1 MLQLCKECQQRWLTY
16 NHNERVL
23 NPVADYHNEL
33 VSKTATREEAA
44 TTMNHCL
51 GNESEGITEA
61 EALGEELLDAVR
73 GHDDSTVRE
82 LLVLGADPNMR
93 VTTENGPR
101 SILNEA
107 IAENHAPCVVV
118 LLEGG
123 ANVNEGGA
131 RGVTP
136 LKVVVGQNYAAL
148 VEPICKA
155 PGIDSDIIDASLV
168 MACQLGSKE
177 SAFMLLKCGADPANL
192 TVLGDE
198 SRTALHN
205 CSAKGDDDGFDGVP
219 LAQALLE
226 AGAPLEN
233 GLPVHTGVMAG
244 CTPLVIACVTGA
256 LKLVQLYSSY
266 GAKRAP
272 PDAHFTASTAGTDG
286 VQAWL
291 QESADWSTPL
301 HHASV
306 VPIER
311 TRALL
316 RAGADLHA
324 QARPGA
330 PTPLELAEQSREH
343 PGSQLVLAASLPW
356 SPDTHALMPA
366 MARARA
372 VELMRLGHL
381 LALQPGR
388 FGTASQALVHVW
400 RDLVLSHAIVR

>member
-1 MLQLCKECQQRWLTY
+1 MLTICT
-16 NHNERVL
+16 
-23 NPVADYHNEL
+23 
-33 VSKTATREEAA
+33 
-44 TTMNHCL
+44 
-51 GNESEGITEA
+51 

-82 LLVLGADPNMR
+82 LLVLGADPNMI
-93 VTTENGPR
+93 VETELGPR
-101 SILNEA
+101 SILIEA
-107 IAENHAPCVVV
+107 ISVNDAPCVVV

-123 ANVNEGGA
+123 ASVNEGGA
-131 RGVTP
+131 GVSP
-136 LKVVVGQNYAAL
+136 LKVVVGQNYATL
-148 VEPICKA
+148 VEPICNA
-155 PGIDSDIIDASLV
+155 GIDQDIIDYCLV
-168 MACQLGSKE
+168 FACKLGYKE
-177 SAFMLLKCGADPANL
+177 SALMLLKCGADPANL
-192 TVLGDE
+192 SVLGDE

-205 CSAKGDDDGFDGVP
+205 CSAKGDDEGSDRVP
-219 LAQALLE
+219 LVHALLE
-226 AGAPLEN
+226 AGAPLEH
-233 GLPVHTGVMAG
+233 GLPMESGATAG
-244 CTPLVIACVTGA
+244 CTPLIIACVTGA
-256 LKLVQLYSSY
+256 LKLVQLYSSF

-272 PDAHFTASTAGTDG
+272 PDAHFSASTAGTDG

-306 VPIER
+306 IPIER

-388 FGTASQALVHVW
+388 FGTATQALVHVW
-400 RDLVLSHAIVR
+400 RDLVLPHAIVR

>member
-1 MLQLCKECQQRWLTY
+1 MLTR
-16 NHNERVL
+16 RRFR
-23 NPVADYHNEL
+23 EL
-33 VSKTATREEAA
+33 EA
-44 TTMNHCL
+44 M
-51 GNESEGITEA
+51 
-61 EALGEELLDAVR
+61 GEELIYAVR
-73 GHDDSTVRE
+73 VHDDFTVRE
-82 LLVLGADPNMR
+82 LLGLGADPNMI
-93 VTTENGPR
+93 VETEHGPR
-101 SILNEA
+101 SILSEA
-107 IAENHAPCVVV
+107 ISVNDVRCVVV

-123 ANVNEGGA
+123 ANVNEGGWS
-131 RGVTP
+131 GVSP
-136 LKVVVGQNYAAL
+136 LKVVVGQNYATL
-148 VEPICKA
+148 IEPICKA
-155 PGIDSDIIDASLV
+155 GIDTDIIDASLV

-177 SAFMLLKCGADPANL
+177 SALVLLKRCGADPANL
-192 TVLGDE
+192 TVLGE
-198 SRTALHN
+198 NSRTAMHN
-205 CSAKGDDDGFDGVP
+205 CSARGDEEGGADVP
-219 LAQALLE
+219 LVHALLE

-233 GLPVHTGVMAG
+233 GLPMETGATAG
-244 CTPLVIACVTGA
+244 CTPLLIACATGA
-256 LKLVQLYSSY
+256 LQLVQLYSSY
-266 GAKRAP
+266 GAERAP
-272 PDAHFTASTAGTDG
+272 PNAYYTASTAGTDE

-306 VPIER
+306 VPVER

-330 PTPLELAEQSREH
+330 PTPLQLAEQSREH

-388 FGTASQALVHVW
+388 FGTATQALVHVW
-400 RDLVLSHAIVR
+400 RDLVLPYAVVR